1 MDFSSDNS
9 WSASPEILAAMA
21 EANAASAPSYG
32 GDEWTKRLI
41 ARMSDIFEREV
52 AVFPVATGTAANA
65 LSIATLCPS
74 HGAVFCYENS
84 HIAYDEC
91 GAPEFYSGGAKLI
104 GLGSDDGKITPAK
117 IEEGLSWFRAG
128 DVHQAKPSLVSI
140 TEATE
145 LGTVYTPG
153 EIAAIAAC
161 ARPHGMKLH
170 MDGARFANAL
180 ARLGCAPAEMTWK
193 AGVDAL
199 SFGATK
205 NGGLNADAVVLF
217 DAAAAQ
223 DFAFRRMKGGHL
235 MSKMRFAAAQLL
247 AYLENDLWLR
257 NARRA
262 NRLAAR
268 MADSLSRIPGIAIG
282 PPAEANAV
290 FAYFPDALI
299 KRLRDAGARF
309 HPWEPGKDGRT
320 LMRLVLS
327 PATPEEDVERFL
339 EAAAKSVRPA

>member
-9 WSASPEILAAMA
+9 WSASAEILAAIA

-32 GDEWTKRLI
+32 GDDWTKKLH

-65 LSIATLCPS
+65 LSIATLCPP
-74 HGAVFCYENS
+74 HGAVFCYESS

-91 GAPEFYSGGAKLI
+91 GAPEFFSGGAKLI
-104 GLGSDDGKITPAK
+104 GLESADGKIAPAG
-117 IEEGLSWFRAG
+117 IEEGLSWLRAG
-128 DVHQAKPSLVSI
+128 DVHQAKPSLVSL

-145 LGTVYTPG
+145 LGTVYTQA
-153 EIAAIAAC
+153 EVAAIADC
-161 ARPHGMKLH
+161 ARAHDMRLH

-180 ARLGCAPAEMTWK
+180 VHLGCAPAEITWK
-193 AGVDAL
+193 TGVDAL

-205 NGGLNADAVVLF
+205 NGGLCADAVVLF
-217 DAAAAQ
+217 DPAKTRE
-223 DFAFRRMKGGHL
+223 FAFRRMKGGHL
-235 MSKMRFAAAQLL
+235 MSKMRFASAQLL

-262 NRLAAR
+262 NALALR
-268 MADSLSRIPGIAIG
+268 MAEGLSRVPGIEIG
-282 PPAEANAV
+282 PPTEANAV
-290 FAYFPDALI
+290 FAYFPDALS
-299 KRLRDAGARF
+299 KRLLEAGVRF
-309 HPWEPGKDGRT
+309 YPWEPGKNGRT

-327 PATPEEDVERFL
+327 CATPEDDVERFL
-339 EAAAKSVRPA
+339 ELAARSARPA